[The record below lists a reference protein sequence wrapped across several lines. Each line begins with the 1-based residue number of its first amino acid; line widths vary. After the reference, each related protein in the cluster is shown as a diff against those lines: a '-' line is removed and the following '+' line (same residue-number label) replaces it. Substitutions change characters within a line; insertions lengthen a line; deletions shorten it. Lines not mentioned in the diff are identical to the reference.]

1 MAICVDKEN
10 NELKKTLM
18 DNELRRDGTIKTGK
32 WIEKINKPGA
42 FYLVGRKDG
51 RRLYMSQQVWLT
63 GNCEDKNDPGSF
75 DWGEE
80 MAQNKGRRSMRVSI
94 YIIIDQPR
102 KDKGR
107 SRTSLIDQEKF
118 NNASSTYTLQQL
130 S

>member
-1 MAICVDKEN
+1 
-10 NELKKTLM
+10 M

-32 WIEKINKPGA
+32 WIEKIKISQE
-42 FYLVGRKDG
+42 

-94 YIIIDQPR
+94 LSHYWPTT
-102 KDKGR
+102 KG
-107 SRTSLIDQEKF
+107 QG
-118 NNASSTYTLQQL
+118 
-130 S
+130 